1 MTRRTLTP
9 NERARLKMSRELLRG
24 PYRNWASE
32 REEWF
37 MRIESGEAFYLWA
50 PGEAAREAFEL
61 HDRVYLAALRN
72 VEEFG

>member
-9 NERARLKMSRELLRG
+9 NERERLKMSRELLRG
-24 PYRNWASE
+24 PYKDWGAE
-32 REEWF
+32 REDWWQ
-37 MRIESGEAFYLWA
+37 RIEAGEPFYYWA

-61 HDRVYLAALRN
+61 HDRVYLAAVRN